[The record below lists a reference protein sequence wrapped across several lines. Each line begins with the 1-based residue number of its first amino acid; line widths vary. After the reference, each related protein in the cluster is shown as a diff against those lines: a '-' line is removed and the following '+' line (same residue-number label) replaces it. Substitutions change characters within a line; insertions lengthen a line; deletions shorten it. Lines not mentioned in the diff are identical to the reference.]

1 MAANGC
7 TIFRY
12 VMMTYAQKLTQVI
25 KTNTSDF
32 LRIQGYNSKILQTI
46 LKRQPK

>member
-1 MAANGC
+1 MTANGS

-12 VMMTYAQKLTQVI
+12 VMMTYVQKLTQVI
-25 KTNTSDF
+25 KTNTLDF

-46 LKRQPK
+46 LKRQLK